1 MYLFKSC
8 AVGTLLVVLLF
19 SNAHSFLAASI
30 CRRLLIQAFI
40 CAVSRALTKL
50 GMAIAIIIG
59 IKIIA
64 HAIPRYPVTKPPIAK
79 PWPEILP
86 PEYLIRES
94 ALCPQ
99 ITPGI
104 AAKIEKQ
111 ARLKIPSTR
120 LQTARAEVLGGVL
133 IVIGGMASFIT

>member
-1 MYLFKSC
+1 M
-8 AVGTLLVVLLF
+8 
-19 SNAHSFLAASI
+19 
-30 CRRLLIQAFI
+30 
-40 CAVSRALTKL
+40 
-50 GMAIAIIIG
+50 
-59 IKIIA
+59 
-64 HAIPRYPVTKPPIAK
+64 AK

-120 LQTARAEVLGGVL
+120 LQTARAEVLGGAL
-133 IVIGGMASFIT
+133 IVIGGMASFITFDFGFERLDFAQNGRKPPGVNY